1 MVLNK
6 ILGNFL
12 EKIFKAR
19 RDFLNSTNNPKYEQ
33 RKILLEII
41 RNNED
46 SVFGKNFGFSKINSI
61 DDFLKQV
68 PITGYDFIKKYI
80 DKEKKGESGQLTSKK
95 VKMFALTSGT
105 VSDVKYIPVTEDYIN
120 SYRAGTWIW
129 ISSLLVDHPRFFPKT
144 LTVASPKREKETSAG
159 IPCGSV
165 SGLFHEEQSR
175 IVKALYVSQYP
186 MFEIPDPESKYYT
199 LTKAAV
205 ENNVSHINTANPITI
220 LKICNMIKN
229 NSEKIIKDIYDG
241 TISTKIPND
250 LRSKIKTKPNKRRA
264 KRLEKLLDKD
274 MFKPEFIWPDL
285 GLIGCWKGGTQ
296 YLFLE
301 RFPEHFGDVII
312 RDIGLLASEGRM
324 TIPISDNTSS
334 GILDIKNSFFEF
346 IPEFEIQSKNP
357 EVLRAEQL
365 EKGENYFILLT
376 TQSGLYRYN
385 IKDLVKV
392 TGFYNNTPELA
403 FLNKGSQISSI
414 VGEKIS
420 ENQVINSYKKV
431 KPNSNQEFFLF
442 PELINEVPNYVF
454 CSVFDI
460 EDRFLDAFDK
470 ELRKRNIE
478 YDSRRNSGR
487 LGPISSKII
496 SKQEFEDISGRN
508 TGKAQFKFKYLRK
521 ELNLVK

>member
-1 MVLNK
+1 MVFNRRLS
-6 ILGNFL
+6 NFL

-19 RDFLNSTNNPKYEQ
+19 RDFLNSTNDPKYEQ
-33 RKILLEII
+33 RKILLKII

-46 SVFGKNFGFSKINSI
+46 SVFGKDYGFSKINSI
-61 DDFLKQV
+61 GDFLKHV
-68 PITGYDFIKKYI
+68 PITNYDFIKEYI
-80 DKEKKGESGQLTSKK
+80 DREKKGEAGQLTSKK

-105 VSDVKYIPVTEDYIN
+105 VSDVKSIPVTEDYIN

-129 ISSLLVDHPRFFPKT
+129 ISSLLIDHPRFFPKT
-144 LTVASPKREKETSAG
+144 LTIASPKREKETSAG

-186 MFEIPDPESKYYT
+186 MFEIPNPESKYYT

-205 ENNVSHINTANPITI
+205 ENNVHHINTANPITI
-220 LKICNMIKN
+220 LKICNIIKN
-229 NSEKIIKDIYDG
+229 NPGKLIKDIYDG
-241 TISTKIPND
+241 TISAEIPKD
-250 LRSKIKTKPNKRRA
+250 LRSRIKTKSNKRRA
-264 KRLEKLLDKD
+264 KKLEELLNKD

-285 GLIGCWKGGTQ
+285 GVIGCWRGGTQ

-301 RFPEHFGDVII
+301 RFPEHFGDISV

-346 IPEFEIQSKNP
+346 IPESEIQNKNP
-357 EVLRAEQL
+357 QVLRTEQL

-420 ENQVINSYKKV
+420 EYQVINSYKKA
-431 KPNSNQEFFLF
+431 KPNSNQEFFIF
-442 PELINEVPNYVF
+442 PELINEIPNYVF
-454 CSVFDI
+454 CSISNI
-460 EDRFLDAFDK
+460 EDRFLDDFDG

-478 YDSRRNSGR
+478 YDSRRKSGR
-487 LGPISSKII
+487 LGPISSRTI
-496 SKQEFEDISGRN
+496 SKQEFDNITGKN
-508 TGKAQFKFKYLRK
+508 TGKSQFKFKYLRK
-521 ELNLVK
+521 ELNLVR